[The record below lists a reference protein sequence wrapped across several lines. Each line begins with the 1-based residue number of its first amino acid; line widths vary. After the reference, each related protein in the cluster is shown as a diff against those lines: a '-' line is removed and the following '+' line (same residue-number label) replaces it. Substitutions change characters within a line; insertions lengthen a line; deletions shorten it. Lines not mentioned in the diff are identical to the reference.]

1 MLQLKRGSF
10 CCAILLAA
18 LLPNKSYSQDLPLDT
33 AVHTGKL
40 ANGFTYFIRRN
51 TEPKNRVVMYL
62 ANKVGSI
69 QEDEDQRGLA
79 HMLEHMSFNGSTH
92 YPKNE
97 LVEYLEKSGVRFGA
111 DLNAYTNFDETVY
124 QLPLPSDDTSLLRHG
139 LQIMRDWAA
148 EATLDPTEIDKERG
162 VVLEEKRLHIGA
174 QERTMNAF
182 LPLEVNHSRYADRLP
197 IGTEKVLNG
206 FTPATLRRFYSE
218 WYRPNLQALIVVGDI
233 DVKQMEAAVKHL
245 FSDLKNPAK
254 ERPRV
259 KYTIP
264 LTGRNQYLAITDPE
278 QTALSLDVLIK
289 QPGTHLRTKADYRA
303 SIVTSLMDQ
312 VFSERL
318 RELTMR
324 GNPPFVKASAGLSE
338 FMGGLNA
345 FGMSLVPKSGQLED
359 AFKMVWTEV
368 VRMKTYGVTDTELE
382 RAKKNYL
389 RNFKLAIKEKDKT
402 PSQSYVG
409 EYLNYFLKQ
418 DAAPGIEAE
427 YKLVQELLPQ
437 IKGTDVLAL
446 AKRSIKSTDRDIM
459 MVAPEKEKATLPTEA
474 TVNNWIAA
482 VEKAKLE
489 PWKDENSNEG
499 IMKNMPVAGKVTA
512 RSYND
517 SVQVSTFTLS
527 NGVKVLVKPT
537 TFKND
542 QVLFMGY
549 SEGGTSVYD
558 NRDYLNAANAAGLI
572 AANGVGNL
580 DPVALSKQLTGK
592 SMQVQPYIQERYQG
606 VSGGATPADLE
617 TALQLMYMYFTAPR
631 IDTAIFKGI
640 VSRSKTSIEGKSN
653 NPEAVFSDTVSYVL
667 GNRNF
672 RRLPITVDRL
682 DSLDLNRMLQ
692 IYRERFANAGAF
704 TFVFTGN
711 IDTTTLIPLI
721 EKYIGSLPAGKA
733 ETARNLGIHIPEGR
747 VEQTVYR
754 GTNNKAIVDLFYS
767 GEYEYNG
774 NNNMQ
779 LSALGNVLQY
789 HITERIREAEGG
801 AYSPRAGVNYTKLP
815 DSRYSFSVQITCA
828 PANVDKLV
836 AATNEE
842 INKLKTQGP
851 SADDV
856 QKFLAEQRR
865 SVELQMQDNQFWL
878 QYLVNHTQLNESMT
892 GILHLEERLQA
903 VTPAS
908 VQKAA
913 QQYFDGKNYTRLVL
927 MPEK

>member
-10 CCAILLAA
+10 CCAMLLAA
-18 LLPNKSYSQDLPLDT
+18 LLPAKSYSQNLPLDT

-111 DLNAYTNFDETVY
+111 DLNAYTNFEETVY
-124 QLPLPSDDTSLLRHG
+124 QLPLPSDDSSILRHG
-139 LQIMRDWAA
+139 MQIMRDWAA

-182 LPLEVNHSRYADRLP
+182 LPLEVNHSRFADRLP
-197 IGTEKVLNG
+197 IGTEKVLNA
-206 FTPATLRRFYSE
+206 FTPATLRRFYTD
-218 WYRPNLQALIVVGDI
+218 WYRPNLQALIIVGDI
-233 DVKQMEAAVKHL
+233 DVKQMEAEVKRL

-264 LTGRNQYLAITDPE
+264 LTGKNQFLAITDPE
-278 QTALSLDVLIK
+278 QTALSLEMLIK
-289 QPGTHLRTKADYRA
+289 QPETNLRTKADYRA
-303 SIVTSLMDQ
+303 SIVTSLMNQ
-312 VFSERL
+312 VFAGRM

-324 GNPPFVKASAGLSE
+324 GNPPYVKASAGLTG
-338 FMGGLNA
+338 FMGGLDA
-345 FGMSLVPKSGQLED
+345 FSMSLVPKSGQLEP
-359 AFKMVWTEV
+359 AFKMVWTEI
-368 VRMKTYGVTDTELE
+368 VRLKTFGVTDTELE

-389 RNFKLAIKEKDKT
+389 RNFELSIKEKDKT

-409 EYLNYFLKQ
+409 EYLQYFLKQ

-437 IKGTDVLAL
+437 IKAADVLAL
-446 AKRSIKSTDRDIM
+446 AKKSIKMKDRDIL
-459 MVAPEKEKATLPTEA
+459 MVAPEKEKATLPAET
-474 TVNNWIAA
+474 TVNSWITA
-482 VEKAKLE
+482 VESQKLQ
-489 PWKDENSNEG
+489 PWKDETTDEG
-499 IMKNMPVAGKVTA
+499 IMKNMPVAGKITA

-517 SVQVSTFTLS
+517 SIQVTTYTLS

-549 SEGGTSVYD
+549 SEGGSSVYD
-558 NRDYLNAANAAGLI
+558 NKDYLNAANAAGLI
-572 AANGVGNL
+572 SANGVGHL

-606 VSGGATPADLE
+606 FSGGATPADLE
-617 TALQLMYMYFTAPR
+617 TAMQLMYMYFTAPR
-631 IDTAIFKGI
+631 IDTSIFKGI

-653 NPEAVFSDTVSYVL
+653 NPEAVFADTVGYVM
-667 GNRNF
+667 GSRNF
-672 RRLPITVDRL
+672 RRQAITPDRL

-692 IYRERFANAGAF
+692 IYQERFANAGAF
-704 TFVFTGN
+704 TFVFTGS
-711 IDTTTLIPLI
+711 IDTTTLLPLL
-721 EKYIGSLPAGKA
+721 EKYIGSLPTGKA
-733 ETARNLGIHIPEGR
+733 ETARNLGIHMPEGK

-754 GTNNKAIVDLFYS
+754 GTNNKAIVDLFYG
-767 GEYEYNG
+767 GEYEYNS

-789 HITERIREAEGG
+789 RITERIREAEGG
-801 AYSPRAGVNYTKLP
+801 AYSPRAGVSYSKLP
-815 DSRYSFSVQITCA
+815 ESRYSFSVQITCA
-828 PANVDKLV
+828 PANVEKLV

-851 SADDV
+851 SADDI

-865 SVELQMQDNQFWL
+865 SIELQMQDNQFWL
-878 QYLVNHTQLNESMT
+878 QYLVSHSQLSDGLN
-892 GILHLEERLQA
+892 GILHMEERLQA